1 MNDTLSRLHVTGI
14 GLLGV
19 ALLLAPGARA
29 QQGTVAGR
37 VTDQASGQPLVGARV
52 SAVGTVLV
60 TQTNADGRYV
70 LTRVKAG
77 EATMRVS
84 AIGYGATTRAVTVTA
99 GEIVVQDVALT
110 LQPFSLDEV
119 VVTATGEQPKREVA
133 NAVSTV
139 TADSLVSNGPIA
151 NMNDLLG
158 SRTPGVEVLPGA
170 ITGAGARVRIRGTN
184 SLSLNNEPIYYIDG
198 VRMTADVNSSS
209 IGIGGTNPSRVNDIN
224 PEEIESYDVVKG
236 PSASTLYGTDA
247 ANGVIVI
254 KTKRGR
260 AGKPEWTLY
269 NEMGVINDYNQYPTA
284 YRGWYTN
291 PRSAAPDSSSQPANG
306 VQCLLTN
313 TTRAPTDIQYCQQ
326 DSVSQFNLFA
336 DPQASPNGT
345 GWRGQTGLQVTGGS
359 DAARYF
365 LSGEF
370 EKEIG
375 LLRMPEFAYQRVMTA
390 RQISEVPYDQYRPN
404 ARARVSVRANLQTT
418 LSSKLD
424 AAVQTNFI
432 SSSQRLPQTD
442 NNTTGLLSNA
452 FGGPGNGTNGRYG
465 YRAFTPDQ
473 FFSETVTQDINR
485 FIGSG
490 SANWR
495 PTSWLS
501 SRINGGVDFTA
512 REDADLCRRDECTTF
527 ATSLGPATDGYKVNN
542 RTNLVQYSMDANA
555 AASYPFNSGLR
566 GKTTI
571 GVNYVHNVF
580 ARNGAFGGYQLPPG
594 ATTVGYGSVQQGDES
609 TTETKTF
616 GGFVEQELIYQER
629 LYLTAALRGDD
640 NSAFGKDF
648 SAVYYPKLGLSWVI
662 SEEKFFPAVP
672 WLSELRLRGAL
683 GASGTQPGSTDAIP
697 FYVGA
702 VASVDGADR
711 GAITFSSIGNQTL
724 RPERATEL
732 ELGFESNLFD
742 ARVHAEVTYYNKRTK
757 DALIARPVAPGVG
770 GPVNRFENL
779 GSVRNAG
786 VELLLSGSVLS
797 RPAFGWDVTINASF
811 NHNKI
816 EALGIPT
823 INNGTT
829 RQQVGYPIDGW
840 FQRPYT
846 YADLDGNGII
856 TVNEITVADSAVYI
870 GPSQPTREITLIS
883 SVSLFNRKLQI
894 TGSLNH
900 KGGRYQLNGTER
912 IRCESRLNC
921 RGEIDPQAPL
931 WEQARS
937 VALRETSAR
946 TQYGF
951 IEKADFIR
959 FREFSATYQLPGAW
973 AGLMHARN
981 ASVTLAA
988 RNLFLITNYSGIDP
1002 ESNYFSGATGIQSDF
1017 QTQPPPT
1024 YWTLRVNLG
1033 F

>member
-1 MNDTLSRLHVTGI
+1 MNDTQFRSRFTWVCV
-14 GLLGV
+14 LGA
-19 ALLLAPGARA
+19 ALLLPSAALA

-60 TQTNADGRYV
+60 THTNADGRYV
-70 LTRVKAG
+70 LIGVKAG
-77 EATMRVS
+77 PATVRVS
-84 AIGYGATTRAVTVTA
+84 AIGYGATTRSVTVGA
-99 GEIVVQDVALT
+99 DAIVPEDFALT

-133 NAVSTV
+133 NAVTTV
-139 TADSLVSNGPIA
+139 TADSVVANGPIS
-151 NMNDLLG
+151 NMNDLLA
-158 SRTPGVEVLPGA
+158 SRVPGVEVLPSA
-170 ITGAGARVRIRGTN
+170 ITGGGARVRIRGTN
-184 SLSLNNEPIYYIDG
+184 SLSLNNEPIYVIDG
-198 VRMTADVNSSS
+198 VRMTSDVNSSS
-209 IGIGGTNPSRVNDIN
+209 IGIGGTNPGRVNDIN
-224 PEEIESYDVVKG
+224 PEEIESFDVVKG

-269 NEMGVINDYNQYPTA
+269 NEIGVINDNNQYPTA
-284 YRGWYTN
+284 YRGWWTN
-291 PRSAAPDSSSQPANG
+291 PRSAVPDSSSQPANG

-313 TTRAPTDIQYCQQ
+313 TVRLPADPQYCQQ

-336 DPQASPNGT
+336 DPVASPNGT
-345 GWRGQTGLQVTGGS
+345 GWRGQSGLQVSGGS
-359 DAARYF
+359 DVARYF
-365 LSGEF
+365 LAGEF

-375 LLRMPEFAYQRVMTA
+375 LLRMPQFAYDRVIAA
-390 RQISEVPYDQYRPN
+390 RQISDVPYDQYRPN
-404 ARARVSVRANLQTT
+404 ARKRVSVRANLQAT
-418 LSSKLD
+418 LTPKLD

-432 SSSQRLPQTD
+432 SSNQRLPQTD

-452 FGGPGNGTNGRYG
+452 FGGPGNSTNGRYG

-473 FFSETVTQDINR
+473 FFSETVSQDINR

-490 SANWR
+490 TATWR

-501 SRINGGVDFTA
+501 TRVGGGVDFTA

-527 ATSLGPATDGYKVNN
+527 AGSLGPATDGYKVNN
-542 RTNLVQYSMDANA
+542 RTNLVQYSMDAHVA
-555 AASYPFNSGLR
+555 AVYPVTPALR
-566 GKTTI
+566 GKTTV
-571 GVNYVHNVF
+571 GVNYVHSVF
-580 ARNGAFGGYQLPPG
+580 DRNGAFGGYQLPPG
-594 ATTVGYGSVQQGDES
+594 ATTVGLGAIQQGDES
-609 TTETKTF
+609 TTETKTL
-616 GGFVEQELIYQER
+616 GGFVEQQLIYQER
-629 LYLTAALRGDD
+629 LYFTTALRGDD

-662 SEEKFFPAVP
+662 SEERFFPALS

-702 VASVDGADR
+702 VASVDGTDR
-711 GAITFSSIGNQTL
+711 GGIVFSAIGNQDL

-732 ELGFESNLFD
+732 ELGLETNLFGT
-742 ARVHAEVTYYNKRTK
+742 RMHAEMTYYNKLTK
-757 DALIARPVAPGVG
+757 DALIARPVAPSVG
-770 GPVNRFENL
+770 GPVSRFENL

-786 VELLLSGSVLS
+786 VELLLAGTILS
-797 RPAFGWDVTINASF
+797 RPAFGLDLTLNASF
-811 NHNKI
+811 NRNKI
-816 EALGIPT
+816 EALNIPT

-829 RQQVGYPIDGW
+829 RHQVGYPIDGW

-846 YADLDGNGII
+846 FSDADNNGII
-856 TVNEITVADSAVYI
+856 TASEITVADSAVYI
-870 GPSQPTREITLIS
+870 GPSQPTREITLITGLN
-883 SVSLFNRKLQI
+883 LFNRKLQI
-894 TGSLNH
+894 TGSFNH

-921 RGEIDPQAPL
+921 QGEIDPQAPL
-931 WEQARS
+931 WQQARS

-973 AGLMHARN
+973 AGFIHARS

-988 RNLFLITNYSGIDP
+988 RNLFLISDYSGIDP

-1033 F
+1033 L